1 MPQAKDHIVKS
12 FDEEIRKLNNLI
24 TYMGGL
30 AESQLQAAVEAL
42 LKRDAEAASRI
53 IHDDAK
59 IDEQENLISQ
69 QVVRLLALR
78 QPMAIDLRQI
88 VAALK
93 ISSDLERFGDYATNI
108 AKRSIALSQLP
119 PLKPL
124 FTIPRMAKLVQQNMK
139 DVLDAYT
146 EADAEKAMSVWKRDE
161 EVDEMYTSLFRELLT
176 YMMEDQRNISPSIH
190 LLFIAK
196 NIERMGD
203 HATNIA
209 ETIHF
214 IVRGHDI
221 EAERPKSD
229 STSFSVFKAN
239 DAGGGGEE
247 RRG

>member
-42 LKRDAEAASRI
+42 LKRDADAASRI

-59 IDEQENLISQ
+59 IDEQETLISQ

-93 ISSDLERFGDYATNI
+93 ISSDLERFADYATNV

-124 FTIPRMAKLVQQNMK
+124 FAIPRMAKLVQQNMK

-146 EADAEKAMSVWKRDE
+146 EADADKAMNVWKRDE
-161 EVDEMYTSLFRELLT
+161 EVDEIYTSLFRELLDLHDGGPAQHFAVDPPAVHRQEHRAHGRSRHQ
-176 YMMEDQRNISPSIH
+176 YRGNHPLH
-190 LLFIAK
+190 RPWPRHRGGA
-196 NIERMGD
+196 
-203 HATNIA
+203 A
-209 ETIHF
+209 EGRQHEF
-214 IVRGHDI
+214 LRLQGQ
-221 EAERPKSD
+221 
-229 STSFSVFKAN
+229 
-239 DAGGGGEE
+239 
-247 RRG
+247 